1 VSGRG
6 SWRSICGA
14 SPGYLCIDTSLDPD
28 RRARVMA
35 ELRMPGLEQVLSD
48 DGKFELSGRP
58 PSQMQGRR
66 TVAVYQLGWQSA
78 HIAVGLITLQVLW
91 AN

>member
-1 VSGRG
+1 
-6 SWRSICGA
+6 
-14 SPGYLCIDTSLDPD
+14 
-28 RRARVMA
+28 MA

-78 HIAVGLITLQVLW
+78 YIAVGLITLKSFGQIESGLQGYLIVRT
-91 AN
+91 